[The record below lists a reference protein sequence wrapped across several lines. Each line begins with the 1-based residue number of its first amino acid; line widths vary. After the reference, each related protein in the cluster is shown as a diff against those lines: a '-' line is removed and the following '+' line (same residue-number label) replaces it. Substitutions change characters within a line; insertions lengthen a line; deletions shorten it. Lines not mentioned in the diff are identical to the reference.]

1 MVIDFNR
8 PGNAPTPANSGRTS
22 GAQSGV
28 RSTGADEKAS
38 NPASV
43 TNTPAESSKSGES
56 VHLSQEA
63 QQLQSIGDKLN
74 ELPTV
79 DKERVAQIKQAIA
92 DGSYKVDA
100 QRTASKL
107 LNFESQR

>member
-8 PGNAPTPANSGRTS
+8 PSNAPTPANSGRTS
-22 GAQSGV
+22 GARSSGV
-28 RSTGADEKAS
+28 DEKPS
-38 NPASV
+38 NPAGVS
-43 TNTPAESSKSGES
+43 NTPAESSKSGEP

-92 DGSYKVDA
+92 DGTYKVDA

>member
-8 PGNAPTPANSGRTS
+8 PSNAPTPANSGRTS

-28 RSTGADEKAS
+28 RPDEKTSSSTTAS
-38 NPASV
+38 N
-43 TNTPAESSKSGES
+43 TKAESSKSGET

-63 QQLQSIGDKLN
+63 QQLQSIGDKLS

-92 DGSYKVDA
+92 DGTYKVDA

-107 LNFESQR
+107 INFESQR